1 MFVMVMLMKEKKV
14 EMGRLTF
21 NIEKSVK
28 TRIQQLALDKETT
41 ITDLCVEWI
50 TDGLEKETG
59 QQQLDVE

>member
-1 MFVMVMLMKEKKV
+1 MEVA
-14 EMGRLTF
+14 RITF
-21 NIEKSVK
+21 NIDKSIK

-50 TDGLEKETG
+50 TKGLEKETG